1 MDITKFPP
9 ARDTFPRMS
18 RLLLSGVQELWKSY
32 QYFISPNTQIQ
43 GLKCCGVCLF
53 VSLKTVRFF
62 LISNATQQN
71 IVSYLKG
78 CLIHY
83 SLQKELSMELWLT
96 WSNDFKTEIMTTS
109 VKRFSSLSVFL
120 VGIAGTFDIG
130 TWSNVDRNM
139 YHDSEFVN

>member
-32 QYFISPNTQIQ
+32 QCFISPNTQIQ

>member
-83 SLQKELSMELWLT
+83 SLQKELSVELWLT